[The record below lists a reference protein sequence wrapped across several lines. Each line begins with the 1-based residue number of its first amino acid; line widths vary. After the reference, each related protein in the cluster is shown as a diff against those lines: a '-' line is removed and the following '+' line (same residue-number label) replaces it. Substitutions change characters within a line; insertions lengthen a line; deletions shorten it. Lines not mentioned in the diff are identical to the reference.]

1 MKKSWSNPHT
11 VSFARAVADFTSRR
25 DTPCDFLERC
35 IETIE
40 RDEPRVKAFVALDLD
55 NARRAAQAATERYKA
70 GRPLSMVDGCP
81 IGIKDIMATR
91 DLPTE
96 MGSPAFKGWRPGHD
110 AACVH
115 ALRQGG
121 AVIVGKTVTTE
132 FAVGFS
138 GPTTNPFDAERS
150 PGGSSSGSAAAVG
163 GGMLPVALGT
173 QTQGSTLRPASYCGA
188 FGFKPSIGA
197 LHTAGIH
204 PLSTTCDHLGVIGST
219 LDDVWQVASHI
230 SLRLGSPG
238 YGFLSGASETLPAP
252 AKPKKVIRLYTHGWS
267 EVDAVS
273 AAAFE
278 GFLKT
283 LGASG
288 VEVIDRDNDKRVAAL
303 EEVLTAGVSDALDV
317 VAYEMKWPY
326 EEYVEK
332 FGTVIGERVRG
343 LVERAREMTP
353 DDYTSLLRKRREVR
367 ARFGAVARDLGA
379 SCYVTL
385 SASGPAVKG
394 LAYSGSRA
402 FLVYGSWLGVPAFS
416 LPLLESDGLPLG
428 VQLLGAA
435 DEDGELCASA
445 HWITTSMS

>member
-1 MKKSWSNPHT
+1 MKFWTNPHV
-11 VSFARAVADFTSRR
+11 VSFARAVERFKSGH
-25 DTPCDFLERC
+25 DTPRDFLERC
-35 IETIE
+35 IENIN
-40 RDEPRVKAFVALDLD
+40 RHEPRVKAFVATDIEG
-55 NARRAAQAATERYKA
+55 ARRSADAATARYKA
-70 GRPLSMVDGCP
+70 GRPLSTVDGCP

-91 DLPTE
+91 DMPTE
-96 MGSPAFKGWRPGHD
+96 MGSPAFKDWQAGQD

-115 ALRQGG
+115 ALREGG

-138 GPTTNPFDAERS
+138 GPTTNPFDVERT

-188 FGFKPSIGA
+188 FGFKPTIGA
-197 LHTAGIH
+197 LHTGGVH
-204 PLSTTCDHLGVIGST
+204 PLSATCDHLGVIGAT
-219 LDDVWQVASHI
+219 LDDVWRVASHI
-230 SLRLGSPG
+230 SLRAGSPG
-238 YGFLSGASETLPAP
+238 YGFLGGASETPPAP
-252 AKPKKVIRLYTHGWS
+252 VKPKKVIRLYTYGWS
-267 EVDAVS
+267 EVDATS

-278 GFLKT
+278 AFLGD
-283 LGASG
+283 LDASG
-288 VEVIDRDNDKRVAAL
+288 VEVIDRNNDKRVAAL
-303 EEVLTAGVSDALDV
+303 EETLAEGVAGALDI

-326 EEYVEK
+326 EEYVAK
-332 FGTVIGERVRG
+332 FGTVIGERIRG

-353 DDYTSLLRKRREVR
+353 DDYTSLLQRRREVR
-367 ARFGAVARDLGA
+367 SRFTTLARELGA

-394 LAYSGSRA
+394 FTFSGSRA

-428 VQLLGAA
+428 LQLLGGA
-435 DEDGELCASA
+435 DEDGALCAAA
-445 HWITTSMS
+445 HWVTGITR